1 MKTLSLILLLA
12 GVCGCVSVQEPAV
25 SKPVEPASA
34 DPNSASTPRRST
46 LRDLTFLGTVTNI
59 EAADTGNPRKE
70 WVVTT
75 RVDKVLSGDF
85 SGSQFSFAIHSP
97 AKSGL
102 EVGKQYRI
110 RAAGTPDGYI
120 VDGSPW

>member
-1 MKTLSLILLLA
+1 MKTLPLILLMV
-12 GVCGCVSVQEPAV
+12 GVYGCTPVQD
-25 SKPVEPASA
+25 KPSVEPASA
-34 DPNSASTPRRST
+34 SPNSASTPRRST
-46 LRDLTFLGTVTNI
+46 LIDLTFLGKVTNI
-59 EAADTGNPRKE
+59 EAADTGDPLKE

-102 EVGKQYRI
+102 KVGKQVRI
-110 RAAGTPDGYI
+110 RATGTPDGYL
-120 VDGSPW
+120 VDDHQW

>member
-1 MKTLSLILLLA
+1 MKTLPLVLLIA
-12 GVCGCVSVQEPAV
+12 GVCGCTPVQESAM

-34 DPNSASTPRRST
+34 SSI
-46 LRDLTFLGTVTNI
+46 LRDLTFLGTVTKI
-59 EAADTGNPRKE
+59 EAADTGDPRKE

-102 EVGKQYRI
+102 EMGKQYRI
-110 RAAGTPDGYI
+110 RATGTPEGYI